1 MMTKEQF
8 EKRFG
13 CIEEFALTFDPFLGP
28 QVTDL
33 ETRINYNIKEKDFEE
48 ILTLFRSIK
57 GPWE

>member
-1 MMTKEQF
+1 MDREQF

-13 CIEEFALTFDPFLGP
+13 CIEEYVLTFDPFMGP

-33 ETRINYNIKEKDFEE
+33 ETRANYCITEKDFEE
-48 ILTLFRSIK
+48 ILAYFRTVK

>member
-1 MMTKEQF
+1 MDREQF

-13 CIEEFALTFDPFLGP
+13 CIEEFVLTFNPFHGP

-33 ETRINYNIKEKDFEE
+33 ETNKTYKIKEKDFEE
-48 ILTLFRSIK
+48 ILAYFRTVK